1 MVARAFDY
9 IIIGGGSAGS
19 VLADRLT
26 RNADCRVLLLEAGGS
41 DRSFLVRMPAGMGR
55 LNTPKVNWLYE
66 TVPQSAMNGRK
77 LYWPRG
83 RLLGGS
89 SSINAMIYIR
99 GQAED
104 YARWRQLGNAGWAYE
119 DVLPF
124 FRRAER
130 NERLHD
136 EWHGH
141 DGPLNVADPRYTNP
155 LSEVF
160 VAAAQERGIPFNH
173 DFNGASQRGCGLY
186 QVTQK
191 HGARWSAA
199 SAYLHPAMRRGN
211 LTVLTHALATHIII
225 EKDRAVGVEYL
236 RGGKVQS
243 ARVER
248 DVLLAGGAINSPHLL
263 MLSGIGAPEELRAA
277 GVEVA
282 HELPGVGKNVQ
293 DHLNVNVISSCRAPI
308 TLDGMSRGLSALR
321 VAAQFALS
329 RSGPGASNIAEAG
342 AFVSSRDAQL
352 PDIQFHFI
360 PAQVVNH
367 GRTRLDGRGVT
378 LHACCLRPESRGE
391 IRLASADP
399 RQPPSIDPNY
409 LASGYDLKILIEGI
423 RRGRD
428 ILAATPFK
436 DYLGREKLPGNA
448 QQSDAQLEDFIRA
461 TAETE
466 YHPVGSCKMGSDAM
480 AVVDERLRVRGL
492 WGLRVIDAS
501 IMPTVISGNT
511 NAPTIMIAEKA
522 AAMLTEDA
530 A

>member
-199 SAYLHPAMRRGN
+199 SAYLHPGC
-211 LTVLTHALATHIII
+211 
-225 EKDRAVGVEYL
+225 
-236 RGGKVQS
+236 
-243 ARVER
+243 
-248 DVLLAGGAINSPHLL
+248 GA
-263 MLSGIGAPEELRAA
+263 A
-277 GVEVA
+277 
-282 HELPGVGKNVQ
+282 
-293 DHLNVNVISSCRAPI
+293 ISLC
-308 TLDGMSRGLSALR
+308 
-321 VAAQFALS
+321 
-329 RSGPGASNIAEAG
+329 
-342 AFVSSRDAQL
+342 
-352 PDIQFHFI
+352 
-360 PAQVVNH
+360 
-367 GRTRLDGRGVT
+367 
-378 LHACCLRPESRGE
+378 
-391 IRLASADP
+391 
-399 RQPPSIDPNY
+399 
-409 LASGYDLKILIEGI
+409 
-423 RRGRD
+423 
-428 ILAATPFK
+428 
-436 DYLGREKLPGNA
+436 
-448 QQSDAQLEDFIRA
+448 
-461 TAETE
+461 
-466 YHPVGSCKMGSDAM
+466 
-480 AVVDERLRVRGL
+480 
-492 WGLRVIDAS
+492 
-501 IMPTVISGNT
+501 
-511 NAPTIMIAEKA
+511 
-522 AAMLTEDA
+522 
-530 A
+530 